1 MTTTTTARSSI
12 LVLALAVPLALT
24 LTLTLAACSEPSAP
38 ADNAAA
44 AAPPASTQSFTEQFR
59 LALETAQPGDV
70 IEVPAGTHEFKRSLV
85 LNTDGVTIRGQGMD
99 TSVLSFKGQVAGAE
113 GLSVSASDFTIE
125 DLAIEDTVGDALKV
139 NEGENIVIRRVRTEW
154 TNGPDVNNGAY
165 GIYPVQTVNVLVEE
179 SVAIAASDA
188 GIYVGQSQGVV
199 VRNNRAEYNVAGIE
213 IENTIGADVYEN
225 VAVNNTG
232 GILVF
237 NMPQI
242 PQRGHSTR
250 VYNNEV
256 HNNNTANFAAPG
268 TAVSGVPKGSG
279 IIINSND
286 RVEIFANNVT
296 NNDTANVL
304 ISSYFSANYA
314 GQRELAESF
323 DPYPEEIYIYDNN
336 FEGGGTAP
344 GADYLVQ
351 IRDAIYGPEG
361 HFPAIIWDGIVN
373 PEKAAD
379 VAVIC
384 VQNGDAQLLNID
396 AGNEFAG
403 ANVDMSAHDC
413 EVEKLAAIELTGSLA
428 GGR

>member
-1 MTTTTTARSSI
+1 MTVNTSRLRVIAAI
-12 LVLALAVPLALT
+12 AALMSLT
-24 LTLTLAACSEPSAP
+24 ACSEQTAESP
-38 ADNAAA
+38 ADTAA
-44 AAPPASTQSFTEQFR
+44 AAPAEDFTKRLR

-70 IEVPAGTHEFKRSLV
+70 IEVPAGTYEFKRSLV

-99 TSVLSFKGQVAGAE
+99 QSVLSFKGQVAGAE
-113 GLSVSASDFTIE
+113 GLSVNASDFVIE

-139 NEGENIVIRRVRTEW
+139 NEGENIIIRRVRTEW
-154 TNGPDVNNGAY
+154 TNGPDVENGAY
-165 GIYPVQTVNVLVEE
+165 GIYPVQTVNVLVED

-188 GIYVGQSQGVV
+188 GIYVGQSRDVV

-213 IENTIGADVYEN
+213 IENTIGADVYQN
-225 VAVNNTG
+225 VANKNTG

-256 HNNNTANFAAPG
+256 HGNNTANFAAPG

-296 NNDTANVL
+296 NNETANVL

-323 DPYPEEIYIYDNN
+323 DPFPEQIYIYDNN
-336 FEGGGTAP
+336 FEGGGNAP

-351 IRDAIYGPEG
+351 IRDAVYGPEG
-361 HFPAIIWDGIVN
+361 RFPDIIWDGIVN
-373 PEKAAD
+373 PEKPSELP
-379 VAVIC
+379 VIC

-396 AGNEFAG
+396 AGNDFAG
-403 ANVDMSAHDC
+403 VNVEMSAYDC
-413 EVEKLAAIELTGSLA
+413 EVEKLAAVELSGSLA

>member
-1 MTTTTTARSSI
+1 MNNK
-12 LVLALAVPLALT
+12 LLWPALLIGFALG
-24 LTLTLAACSEPSAP
+24 CGQPSTDSGTGAAP
-38 ADNAAA
+38 AEDFTVTLRAALENAA
-44 AAPPASTQSFTEQFR
+44 
-59 LALETAQPGDV
+59 PGD
-70 IEVPAGTHEFKRSLV
+70 IIDVPEGTFEFKRSLV

-99 TSVLSFKGQVAGAE
+99 KSVLSFKGQIAGAE
-113 GLSVSASDFTIE
+113 GLSVNASDFVIE

-139 NEGENIVIRRVRTEW
+139 NEGENIVIRRIRTEW

-165 GIYPVQTVNVLVEE
+165 GIYPVQTVNTLVEH

-188 GIYVGQSQGVV
+188 GIYVGQSRDVV

-213 IENTIGADVYEN
+213 IENTISADVYDN
-225 VAVNNTG
+225 LATNNTG

-250 VYNNEV
+250 VFNNKV
-256 HNNNTANFAAPG
+256 HGNNTANFAAPG

-279 IIINSND
+279 VIINSND
-286 RVEIFANNVT
+286 KVEVFANNIS
-296 NNDTANVL
+296 NNDTANIL

-314 GQRELAESF
+314 GQRELADNF

-336 FEGGGTAP
+336 FAGGGTAP

-351 IRDAIYGPEG
+351 LRDAVYGPDG
-361 HFPAIIWDGIVN
+361 AFPDIIWDGIVN
-373 PEKAAD
+373 PAKPAD
-379 VAVIC
+379 LSVIC
-384 VQNGDAQLLNID
+384 VDNGDAELLNID

-403 ANVDMSAHDC
+403 AKVDMAAHACKVD
-413 EVEKLAAIELTGSLA
+413 KLAAVELKATAA
-428 GGR
+428 GAR

>member
-1 MTTTTTARSSI
+1 MTANTPRLIAATAM
-12 LVLALAVPLALT
+12 VLAISLT
-24 LTLTLAACSEPSAP
+24 ACSDQSAETS
-38 ADNAAA
+38 NAAA
-44 AAPPASTQSFTEQFR
+44 PAAAADDFTQSFR

-70 IEVPAGTHEFKRSLV
+70 IEIPAGTHEFKRSLV

-99 TSVLSFKGQVAGAE
+99 QSILSFKGQVAGAE
-113 GLSVSASDFTIE
+113 GLSVNASDFTIE

-165 GIYPVQTVNVLVEE
+165 GIYPVQTINVLVEE

-188 GIYVGQSQGVV
+188 GIYVGQSRDVV

-225 VAVNNTG
+225 VANNNTG

-256 HNNNTANFAAPG
+256 HGNNTANFAAPG

-279 IIINSND
+279 ILINSND
-286 RVEIFANNVT
+286 RVEIFANNVS

-304 ISSYFSANYA
+304 VSSYFSANYA
-314 GQRELAESF
+314 GQRDLAESF

-336 FEGGGTAP
+336 FEGGGNAP
-344 GADYLVQ
+344 GAEYLVQ
-351 IRDAIYGPEG
+351 IRDAIYGPQG
-361 HFPAIIWDGIVN
+361 RFPDIIWDGIVN
-373 PEKAAD
+373 PEKAPEL
-379 VAVIC
+379 AVIC

-403 ANVDMSAHDC
+403 AAVDMSAHDC
-413 EVEKLAAIELTGSLA
+413 EVEKLAAIELSGSLA